1 MFYFVLPPPVTD
13 DDEADASDA
22 SDAEAHAASV
32 STLSSAEED
41 TETPA
46 ETQPKLVLKPRSRL
60 ETAKGKKRSHE
71 PEALSNAAASDE
83 TKRQRTVDAA
93 PVQPGASR
101 SPPVDAEARSG
112 GKGKGKSAKTKVE
125 ADDTLA
131 DDAAPLS
138 ALANAATHATG
149 PVFQKP
155 DLSNVQLITNALSSE
170 SCARKGSK
178 LTLQEVYEWLQN
190 TYPWFSQ
197 NGRKTGRDWQ
207 SSIRHTIGTCREFV
221 KIPRRPDEPGKGIFY
236 TLSTSELAKAQEAAL
251 HEAPSAVHDTPA
263 APLPAATHSSTPAS
277 ASTAAAAAA
286 TAATPKSAGTT
297 KVMPRI
303 PLVVG
308 VPPNADAVVPRSKG
322 APGSIESLLDTP
334 PIAHHQGR
342 LYLSPTVFGHLKP
355 EQLSQIE
362 ALGAQQALQVLQSYL
377 VTHLKE
383 RMKKTSAA
391 PTATTTASPAAMK
404 PMPSAPPATMPAT
417 TPPAA
422 SSAASAPRPGV
433 YDQRLEAP
441 KVPRIPVATTP
452 SQPAPLPSASPSV
465 AKSSVDARAPTPP
478 TPAPAMPAV
487 AHAQPARTAAGSSA
501 PRPASIPSVA
511 PGGSSSPAAG
521 PDSSTKSDDPLSA
534 LSVLAAHPEAAGLIA
549 LLKQQQAGGSG
560 TVKLT
565 PGQLEL
571 LQLANR
577 LALQKKKKKEAPS
590 EPRPSS

>member
-1 MFYFVLPPPVTD
+1 MLPPPVTD

-190 TYPWFSQ
+190 TYPS
-197 NGRKTGRDWQ
+197 
-207 SSIRHTIGTCREFV
+207 V
-221 KIPRRPDEPGKGIFY
+221 
-236 TLSTSELAKAQEAAL
+236 
-251 HEAPSAVHDTPA
+251 
-263 APLPAATHSSTPAS
+263 
-277 ASTAAAAAA
+277 
-286 TAATPKSAGTT
+286 
-297 KVMPRI
+297 
-303 PLVVG
+303 
-308 VPPNADAVVPRSKG
+308 
-322 APGSIESLLDTP
+322 
-334 PIAHHQGR
+334 
-342 LYLSPTVFGHLKP
+342 
-355 EQLSQIE
+355 
-362 ALGAQQALQVLQSYL
+362 SY
-377 VTHLKE
+377 THL
-383 RMKKTSAA
+383 TL
-391 PTATTTASPAAMK
+391 PTKA
-404 PMPSAPPATMPAT
+404 
-417 TPPAA
+417 
-422 SSAASAPRPGV
+422 
-433 YDQRLEAP
+433 
-441 KVPRIPVATTP
+441 
-452 SQPAPLPSASPSV
+452 
-465 AKSSVDARAPTPP
+465 
-478 TPAPAMPAV
+478 
-487 AHAQPARTAAGSSA
+487 
-501 PRPASIPSVA
+501 
-511 PGGSSSPAAG
+511 
-521 PDSSTKSDDPLSA
+521 
-534 LSVLAAHPEAAGLIA
+534 
-549 LLKQQQAGGSG
+549 
-560 TVKLT
+560 
-565 PGQLEL
+565 
-571 LQLANR
+571 
-577 LALQKKKKKEAPS
+577 
-590 EPRPSS
+590 

>member
-155 DLSNVQLITNALSSE
+155 DLSNVQLIANALSSE

-236 TLSTSELAKAQEAAL
+236 TLSTSELAKAQEAAR

-355 EQLSQIE
+355 EQLGQIE

-404 PMPSAPPATMPAT
+404 PMPSAPPATTPAA

>member
-1 MFYFVLPPPVTD
+1 MLPPPVTD

>member
-1 MFYFVLPPPVTD
+1 MLPPPVTD

-155 DLSNVQLITNALSSE
+155 DLSNVQLIANALSSE

-236 TLSTSELAKAQEAAL
+236 TLSTSELAKAQEAAR

-355 EQLSQIE
+355 EQLGQIE

-404 PMPSAPPATMPAT
+404 PMPSAPPATTPAA